1 MYRDQALW
9 KKIQQRILVDGI
21 SIREVARVT
30 GISRRTIRKMLANRS
45 PVPYS
50 ARSKTC
56 GPKPRPA
63 TRRAVYIQNKD
74 QAKEL
79 AFDWMRSV
87 LQGEIGIPGLR
98 SEVGDLGDIE
108 ELARRLYQGRLSER
122 NRSMVILAKH
132 HGIPQHLI
140 YRFLGIDRKTVRS
153 YLALFNHEGTSTLFA
168 RRTRSNRK
176 FDDEATK
183 NAVFKLLHEPPSK
196 YGINRTTW
204 TMSRLSRVLRDDG
217 HPVSLGVIRKITKGA
232 GYRWRKARLVLTSND
247 AAFSEKLDRVRL
259 ANGILYQLSG
269 STEISLGGENKVLG
283 VGEAL
288 FVAAGKTASLSAGSG
303 APSILL
309 YFLLAPG
316 AELDR
321 PTAIAPATVTEL
333 YRTVAPIS
341 DLKPGGYDLNLTRVT
356 FPPGMPSNPP
366 HHRSGAALYYIVS
379 GTGANTVD
387 ATTKTRGPDSL
398 IYEPFGLV
406 HQWGNPGAQPLTFL
420 AFNINPDG
428 VAAVLPDAPAK
439 AQ

>member
-217 HPVSLGVIRKITKGA
+217 HPVSLGVTRKITKGA
-232 GYRWRKARLVLTSND
+232 GYRWRKARIVLTSND
-247 AAFSEKLDRVRL
+247 AAFSEKLDRVRSIL
-259 ANGILYQLSG
+259 ANLRQDQAFSGHSGGIVHRPHQNGNVSRSMSQNHNGVVSALWVMFDELRWSWRAGDVHTLSC
-269 STEISLGGENKVLG
+269 SM
-283 VGEAL
+283 
-288 FVAAGKTASLSAGSG
+288 ASNDM
-303 APSILL
+303 P
-309 YFLLAPG
+309 LLAK
-316 AELDR
+316 
-321 PTAIAPATVTEL
+321 ATL
-333 YRTVAPIS
+333 S
-341 DLKPGGYDLNLTRVT
+341 
-356 FPPGMPSNPP
+356 S
-366 HHRSGAALYYIVS
+366 S
-379 GTGANTVD
+379 
-387 ATTKTRGPDSL
+387 
-398 IYEPFGLV
+398 
-406 HQWGNPGAQPLTFL
+406 
-420 AFNINPDG
+420 
-428 VAAVLPDAPAK
+428 
-439 AQ
+439 